1 VLHSTREV
9 TPRAAE
15 AIESLCLRQCFGA
28 KYTSKSPSRTID
40 VDPRPDRSMRVAA
53 GTPFQ
58 SQNWFEFL
66 IRSPCILSNLP
77 ASPILLGVTCFAIFL
92 HLLRACDSMPSHLP
106 DGPFFADIYKR
117 RKLWLQS
124 RELDRKKRLMKE
136 LRKEIGLNLRSWNQS
151 RRD

>member
-1 VLHSTREV
+1 MFASVLW
-9 TPRAAE
+9 
-15 AIESLCLRQCFGA
+15 
-28 KYTSKSPSRTID
+28 SKIHFKISFPNYRCCVGRWYLTYFT
-40 VDPRPDRSMRVAA
+40 VPKDPRPDRSMRVAA